1 MSEQGPQPAQQQ
13 VLAELSRW
21 LVAALRPEPG
31 WQELHLQLRP
41 LRDEV
46 DIRLVEVR
54 EGRQQAR
61 LGTIT
66 AGEGPYDLVRRLQ
79 ELSVRPGDGT
89 WIEATVVLTQGD
101 QVAAS
106 ARFNRDREP
115 RPWREGDTPLNAT
128 DLVHHLTRYPRR
140 TEAVPGW
147 MSERIAEA
155 GLAVPAADDTAPPPA
170 ADPTSPAGD
179 PADLPRPEA
188 LDITVDRDGPV
199 LADGQRPG
207 RRRLRL
213 GGSLTL
219 YDVLETVGVPLP
231 FVDDRGTWIVR
242 HGSSRD
248 SGTILAVVEQGPGAS
263 SGQTPPVTI
272 HLLSQAVPAQL
283 IGASGRIE
291 LYYCSVPG
299 ELQVVLDSARLG
311 EVAPPPTPATP
322 PDHEHVR
329 TAIAAYAEEQTPQ
342 RKLHVMRQVLGG
354 RLVVDATGSQIPTPG
369 TANPQLRLST
379 IVTGDGTRALA
390 AFTNNDALVEFRKR
404 GGTTG
409 EVTGVAQS
417 GPQLLELFRRTEELT
432 WFVIDPAGPSCTFGR
447 KEVDFALGAPTARG
461 VKDLLAGTFTQQEL
475 LAALSEPEL
484 SLYIAQTTTGDRTGP
499 VLLRDRTDG
508 KPVLLAFTSTV
519 EVAAYN
525 PKFGARR
532 LPVGAVLQL
541 VVANRAKA
549 LLINPSGPRA
559 VLPLGQVWHALG
571 NPELP
576 PAPPSQAA
584 PDAPGDAP
592 AGGPG
597 PDAEPDLPE
606 GDALGDDAPE
616 GDVPGGDVPGGN
628 APEGEVPGGHA
639 PDGSAPG
646 DDAPEDPA
654 DR

>member
-1 MSEQGPQPAQQQ
+1 MSEQGPKPTQQE
-13 VLAELSRW
+13 LLGGLSRW
-21 LVAALRPEPG
+21 LITALRPESG
-31 WQELHLQLRP
+31 WQELHLHLRP

-46 DIRLVEVR
+46 AIRLVEMR
-54 EGRQQAR
+54 EGEQRAR
-61 LGTIT
+61 LGTLT
-66 AGEGPYDLVRRLQ
+66 AGEGPYDLVRQLQ
-79 ELSVRPGDGT
+79 ESSAEPGEGT
-89 WIEATVVLTQGD
+89 WIEASVVLTQGAEP
-101 QVAAS
+101 AAS
-106 ARFNRDREP
+106 ARFNRNREP
-115 RPWREGDTPLNAT
+115 VAWREDEVPLDAT

-140 TEAVPGW
+140 PETIPDW
-147 MSERIAEA
+147 MARRIAAA
-155 GLAVPAADDTAPPPA
+155 GLTVPAPESDTGPGEPA
-170 ADPTSPAGD
+170 TPEPDAS
-179 PADLPRPEA
+179 DLPRPEA
-188 LDITVDRDGPV
+188 LEITIDRDGPV
-199 LADGQRPG
+199 LPGGERPG

-219 YDVLETVGVPLP
+219 HDVLETAGVPLP
-231 FVDDRGTWIVR
+231 FVDDHGTWIVR
-242 HGSSRD
+242 HGTSRD

-263 SGQTPPVTI
+263 VGRVPGVRV
-272 HLLSQAVPAQL
+272 HLLSQAAPAQL
-283 IGASGRIE
+283 IGESGRIE

-354 RLVVDATGSQIPTPG
+354 RLVVDATGSQIPAPG
-369 TANPQLRLST
+369 TPNPQLRLST

-390 AFTNNDALVEFRKR
+390 AFTNNAALLEFRKR
-404 GGTTG
+404 GGASG
-409 EVTGVAQS
+409 EVTGVAQA

-447 KEVDFALGAPTARG
+447 KEVDFALANPSARG

-475 LAALSEPEL
+475 LAALSEPEA

-525 PKFGARR
+525 PRFGARR

-576 PAPPSQAA
+576 PAPPSAPGADGSEAA
-584 PDAPGDAP
+584 DTDAAAGPGPDTELDVAEDDAPGDDAP
-592 AGGPG
+592 R
-597 PDAEPDLPE
+597 DDLP
-606 GDALGDDAPE
+606 GDDAPE
-616 GDVPGGDVPGGN
+616 GPV
-628 APEGEVPGGHA
+628 
-639 PDGSAPG
+639 
-646 DDAPEDPA
+646 